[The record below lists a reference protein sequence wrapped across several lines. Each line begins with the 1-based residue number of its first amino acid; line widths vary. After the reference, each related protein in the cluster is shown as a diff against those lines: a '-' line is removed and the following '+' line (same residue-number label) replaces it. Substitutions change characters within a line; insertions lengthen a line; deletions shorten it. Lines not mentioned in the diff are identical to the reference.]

1 MEARSAV
8 DDAVLG
14 REAWSVLDANWTG
27 SATVPAPG
35 LYPHQW
41 NWDSTF
47 VAIGLARWDTRRA
60 GTELLSLLAGQWR
73 TGMVPHIVFHPG
85 HTEVYFPGPSIWR
98 SQEHP
103 AAPNGVLTSG
113 LTQPPMQAMAA
124 WWVWRHA
131 ADRDEAVALVRRLY
145 PMLAAQ
151 HEYLATV
158 RDLGGGGLAAI
169 VHPWESGMDD
179 SPVWDAPLEALAPVR
194 YAYRRAELPDRHPDS
209 HHDRYVWLAM
219 RYRDSGYDG
228 TYLRDDHPFAVED
241 PMFNGIWLAS
251 CQALAELA
259 PLAGADPGPHRE
271 AAERIRS
278 GLLERL
284 WVNDLFH
291 VRDLRS
297 GRLSPVCT
305 VGSFGPMLDP
315 ELPADR
321 VAKMVGVLESPR
333 FMGAAGYPVP
343 SCEIRSP
350 QFDRSR
356 YWRGPS
362 WVNTNWLLRRAAAVH
377 GMTGLVRLLGTC
389 TLRLVRQAGFRE
401 CFDPFDGSGR
411 GSRDFSWSAALT
423 LDLLADNVENWHPPH
438 G

>member
-1 MEARSAV
+1 MEGRTAV
-8 DDAVLG
+8 DDVALG
-14 REAWSVLDANWTG
+14 REAWSVLDANRAG
-27 SATVPAPG
+27 AVTVPAPG

-47 VAIGLARWDTRRA
+47 VAIGVSRCDTRRA
-60 GTELLSLLAGQWR
+60 GTELLSLLAGQWH
-73 TGMVPHIVFHPG
+73 TGMVPHIVFNRG
-85 HTEVYFPGPSIWR
+85 LADAYFPGPSVWR
-98 SQEHP
+98 SGEHP
-103 AAPNGVLTSG
+103 AAPNGVPTSG
-113 LTQPPMQAMAA
+113 LTQPPLHALAT
-124 WWVWRHA
+124 WWMWRHA
-131 ADRDEAVALVRRLY
+131 RNREEARGLVRRLY
-145 PMLAAQ
+145 PMLVAQ
-151 HEYLATV
+151 HDYLATA

-179 SPVWDAPLEALAPVR
+179 SPVWDGPLDAVTQASGAHGEEPF
-194 YAYRRAELPDRHPDS
+194 P
-209 HHDRYVWLAM
+209 DRYVWLAQ
-219 RYRDSGYDG
+219 RYRDSGYDPA
-228 TYLRDDHPFAVED
+228 YLRAEHPFAVED
-241 PMFNGIWLAS
+241 PLFNGIWLAS

-259 PLAGADPGPHRE
+259 PLAGADPAPHRE
-271 AAERIRS
+271 AAERIRA

-284 WVNDLFH
+284 WGGEAFH
-291 VRDLRS
+291 ALDLRS
-297 GRLSPVCT
+297 GRLSPMCT
-305 VGSFGPMLDP
+305 VGAFGPMLDP
-315 ELPADR
+315 GLPADR
-321 VAKMVGVLESPR
+321 VAKLVGVLESAR

-343 SCEIRSP
+343 SCEIRAT

-377 GMTGLVRLLGTC
+377 GLDGLARLLGVC

-423 LDLLADNVENWHPPH
+423 LDLLADNVE

>member
-1 MEARSAV
+1 MEARPAV
-8 DDAVLG
+8 DDAALG

-60 GTELLSLLAGQWR
+60 GTELLSLLAGQWS
-73 TGMVPHIVFHPG
+73 TGMVPHIVFHPS
-85 HTEVYFPGPSIWR
+85 HSDAYFPGPSVWR
-98 SQEHP
+98 SQDHP
-103 AAPNGVLTSG
+103 ASPNKAITSG
-113 LTQPPMQAMAA
+113 LTQPPLQALAL

-131 ADRDEAVALVRRLY
+131 ADRAEAAALVRRLY
-145 PMLAAQ
+145 PMLVAQ
-151 HEYLATV
+151 HDYLATT

-179 SPVWDAPLEALAPVR
+179 SPVWDAPLGALPAVR
-194 YAYRRAELPDRHPDS
+194 YAYRGEELPDS
-209 HHDRYVWLAM
+209 HQDRYIWLAL

-228 TYLRDDHPFAVED
+228 AYLRDEHPFAVED

-251 CQALAELA
+251 CQVLAELA

-271 AAERIRS
+271 AAERIRA
-278 GLLERL
+278 GVLERL
-284 WVNDLFH
+284 WADGVFRA
-291 VRDLRS
+291 RDLRS

-305 VGSFGPMLDP
+305 VGGFGPMLDP
-315 ELPADR
+315 GLSADR
-321 VAKMVGVLESPR
+321 VEKLVGVLESPR

-343 SCEIRSP
+343 SCEIRAP
-350 QFDRSR
+350 QFDRSC

-362 WVNTNWLLRRAAAVH
+362 WVNTNWLLRRALAVH
-377 GMTGLVRLLGTC
+377 GLTGPAGLLGAG

-423 LDLLADNVENWHPPH
+423 LDLLADNVDA
-438 G
+438 

>member
-1 MEARSAV
+1 M
-8 DDAVLG
+8 DDAALG
-14 REAWSVLDANWTG
+14 REAWSVLTANWTG

-60 GTELLSLLAGQWR
+60 GAELVSLLAGQWR
-73 TGMVPHIVFHPG
+73 TGMVPHIVFRPAHAEG
-85 HTEVYFPGPSIWR
+85 YFPGPSVWR
-98 SQEHP
+98 SEDHP
-103 AAPNGVLTSG
+103 DSPHGVRTSG
-113 LTQPPMQAMAA
+113 LTQPPLHAFAL
-124 WWVWRHA
+124 WWVWRYA
-131 ADRDEAVALVRRLY
+131 TDRDTAAALVRRLY

-151 HEYLATV
+151 HGYLAAA

-179 SPVWDAPLEALAPVR
+179 SPAWDAPLAALTQVHRTHRSAGP
-194 YAYRRAELPDRHPDS
+194 PGRHPGS
-209 HHDRYVWLAM
+209 NPDRYVWLVL
-219 RYRDSGYDG
+219 RYRDAGYDPA
-228 TYLRDDHPFAVED
+228 YLRQEHPFAVED

-251 CQALAELA
+251 CQALVELA
-259 PLAGADPGPHRE
+259 PVAGADPGPHRE
-271 AAERIRS
+271 QAEHIRS
-278 GLLERL
+278 ALLERL
-284 WVNDLFH
+284 WDDGAFH
-291 VRDLRS
+291 ARDLRG
-297 GRLSPVCT
+297 GRLVPVCT

-315 ELPADR
+315 GLPSER
-321 VAKMVGVLESPR
+321 VAQLARVLESPR

-343 SCEIRSP
+343 SCEIRA
-350 QFDRSR
+350 QEFDRSC

-377 GMTGLVRLLGTC
+377 GLTTLAHVLGTC
-389 TLRLVRQAGFRE
+389 TLRLVRQGGFRE

-423 LDLLADNVENWHPPH
+423 LDLLAGD
-438 G
+438 GG

>member
-8 DDAVLG
+8 DDAALG

-60 GTELLSLLAGQWR
+60 GAELLSLLAGQWR
-73 TGMVPHIVFHPG
+73 TGMVPHIVFHPA
-85 HTEVYFPGPSIWR
+85 HAEAYFPGPSVWR
-98 SQEHP
+98 SRDNP
-103 AAPNGVLTSG
+103 ASPNGVLTSG
-113 LTQPPMQAMAA
+113 LTQPPLQALAV

-131 ADRDEAVALVRRLY
+131 TDRDEAAALVRRLY

-151 HEYLATV
+151 HDYLATT

-179 SPVWDAPLEALAPVR
+179 SPVWDAPLGALPPVH
-194 YAYRRAELPDRHPDS
+194 YAYRRHESPDDHPDN
-209 HHDRYVWLAM
+209 HQDRYIWLAG

-228 TYLRDDHPFAVED
+228 TYLRDDHPFAIED

-259 PLAGADPGPHRE
+259 PLAGADPARHWE
-271 AAERIRS
+271 AAERIRK

-284 WVNDLFH
+284 WADGVFRA
-291 VRDLRS
+291 RDLRS

-305 VGSFGPMLDP
+305 VGCFGPLLDP
-315 ELPADR
+315 GLPADR
-321 VAKMVGVLESPR
+321 VEKLVGVLQSPR

-343 SCEIRSP
+343 SCEIRAP

-362 WVNTNWLLRRAAAVH
+362 WVNTNWLLRRALAVH
-377 GMTGLVRLLGTC
+377 GLSEPVRMLGAG

-423 LDLLADNVENWHPPH
+423 LDLLADNVDA
-438 G
+438 